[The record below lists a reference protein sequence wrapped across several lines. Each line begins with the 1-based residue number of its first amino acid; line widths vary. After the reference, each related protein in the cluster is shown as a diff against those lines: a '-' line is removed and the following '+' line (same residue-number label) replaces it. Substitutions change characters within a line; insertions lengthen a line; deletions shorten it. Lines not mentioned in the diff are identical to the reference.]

1 MTLQLCSI
9 NNYSWGLL
17 LGELSRHAEVCP
29 TGVLQG
35 VTELNTCICGNKIG
49 DKGIT
54 EIANSLRTNTTI
66 SHLNVLR
73 CGLSDIGVQSLA
85 EVIAANGFIRLE
97 RLTIGRNSIG
107 DIGIAHIATAL
118 QINTTIKYFSMP
130 HCGIISDK
138 GAKSLARALAVSVS
152 LKSLYLFGTSISDTG
167 AARISTA
174 LCVNNSLESLEVGGK
189 STTDAAMLS
198 LVDALKMNTSL
209 KHMTL
214 QWSSTHPD
222 YTLKLMAKIFKE
234 TKLKRIV
241 LGMKMAHN
249 SPRVSSE
256 EEVDLEEWLQ
266 HVEVG
271 GKELILSME
280 DNRHL
285 ETLHLEAIS
294 TYLESSSLSAV
305 RLKTHTSREAAV
317 ASLNSV
323 RSEKRYC
330 ALKVSCTTY

>member
-1 MTLQLCSI
+1 M
-9 NNYSWGLL
+9 
-17 LGELSRHAEVCP
+17 
-29 TGVLQG
+29 
-35 VTELNTCICGNKIG
+35 
-49 DKGIT
+49 
-54 EIANSLRTNTTI
+54 
-66 SHLNVLR
+66 
-73 CGLSDIGVQSLA
+73 
-85 EVIAANGFIRLE
+85 
-97 RLTIGRNSIG
+97 
-107 DIGIAHIATAL
+107 AHIATAL

-130 HCGIISDK
+130 HCADM
-138 GAKSLARALAVSVS
+138 GAESLARALAVTMS

-167 AARISTA
+167 ATRISTA

-189 STTDAAMLS
+189 STTDAAVLS
-198 LVDALKMNTSL
+198 LVDALKMNSSL

-214 QWSSTHPD
+214 QWSSIHPN
-222 YTLKLMAKIFKE
+222 YTLKLMAEIFKK

-241 LGMKMAHN
+241 LGIKMAHN
-249 SPRVSSE
+249 SPRVSLE
-256 EEVDLEEWLQ
+256 EEVDPEEWLKR
-266 HVEVG
+266 VEVG

-305 RLKTHTSREAAV
+305 RLKTRTSLEAAV

-323 RSEKRYC
+323 RSEKRYY